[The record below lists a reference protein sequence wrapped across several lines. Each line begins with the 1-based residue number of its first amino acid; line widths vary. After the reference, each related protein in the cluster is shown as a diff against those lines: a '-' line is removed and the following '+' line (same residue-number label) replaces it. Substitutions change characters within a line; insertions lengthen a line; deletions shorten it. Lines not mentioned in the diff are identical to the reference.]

1 MRLTYQFNEAVIQI
15 IETPN
20 ETDVEFDIRILAEN
34 KWAGM
39 KEIQKKFEEN
49 SVLTDV
55 LFYEYENHHYRVIAR
70 QDYYVD
76 FVLELLKH
84 RLLEKVEWN

>member
-1 MRLTYQFNEAVIQI
+1 MRLTYRFNEAVIQL

-20 ETDVEFDIRILAEN
+20 EADAEFDIRILAEN
-34 KWAGM
+34 KWDGM

-49 SVLTDV
+49 SVYTDV
-55 LFYEYENHHYRVIAR
+55 LFYPYENHRYQVIVR

-84 RLLEKVEWN
+84 QLLEKVEWN

>member
-1 MRLTYQFNEAVIQI
+1 MRLTYQFNEAVIQL

-20 ETDVEFDIRILAEN
+20 EADVEFDIRILAES

-39 KEIQKKFEEN
+39 KEVQKTFEEN
-49 SVLTDV
+49 SVHTDV
-55 LFYEYENHHYRVIAR
+55 LFYAYENHRYRVIAR

-84 RLLEKVEWN
+84 QLLEKVEWI